1 MHLNLQNMVQ
11 FNFLL
16 KFMEAM
22 ILNLQLLILE
32 LVFLMSIKIIFSEFR
47 QVDGSTS
54 RKYGG
59 AGLGLSICKKY
70 IELLGGVLMLQ
81 SELGKGSK
89 FSFSLPDSV
98 LDIFDISEHQFLT
111 LTEDIMGHQPV
122 KTILII
128 NANPDS
134 LKLIGDY
141 LASYNY
147 RILATSKALME

>member
-70 IELLGGVLMLQ
+70 IELLGGVLTT
-81 SELGKGSK
+81 K
-89 FSFSLPDSV
+89 
-98 LDIFDISEHQFLT
+98 
-111 LTEDIMGHQPV
+111 
-122 KTILII
+122 
-128 NANPDS
+128 
-134 LKLIGDY
+134 
-141 LASYNY
+141 
-147 RILATSKALME
+147 